1 MFSSKPRCPSTAE
14 PEYCNID
21 EVQEKDF
28 STNCIMTEFLK
39 EEINKSPKEIH
50 DNTKKQ

>member
-1 MFSSKPRCPSTAE
+1 MAE
-14 PEYCNID
+14 PKYYNID